1 MGSPVQSSCITQRAE
16 LEGCLCLPRW
26 LSSQVSACQC
36 RRHGF
41 DPWVG
46 KIPWRRKWQPT
57 PVFLP
62 GKCYGQGSLEGYSPR
77 GCRVGRDWATKQQ
90 LCPQPLPGLKTGI
103 HVGPFSW
110 FLSTVILVG
119 VATLMTV
126 LGACGDQG
134 GPCEVTPEVP
144 WQQGCCSLVPVPC
157 PSCHWEGNP

>member
-1 MGSPVQSSCITQRAE
+1 MGSPVQSSCITQGAE
-16 LEGCLCLPRW
+16 LEGCLSSPMAQQSSICLPMRETRVRSLGW
-26 LSSQVSACQC
+26 EDPLEEEMATYSSILA
-36 RRHGF
+36 
-41 DPWVG
+41 
-46 KIPWRRKWQPT
+46 RKMLWTGESGGLQST
-57 PVFLP
+57 GL
-62 GKCYGQGSLEGYSPR
+62 Q
-77 GCRVGRDWATKQQ
+77 RVGHDWATKQQ

-119 VATLMTV
+119 VGTLMTV

-144 WQQGCCSLVPVPC
+144 WQQGCCSHIPAPC